1 MTLVF
6 RVLSFPF
13 MISPS
18 YEQFLES
25 LEHGNLV
32 PVWEEV
38 LTDYDT
44 PVSVFRKIDSP
55 DYSFLFESVEGGDKW
70 ARYSFLGT
78 DPSVVF
84 RSKGRNIEIVRSGGE
99 TETFTGDPILALR
112 NLLSCYRPV
121 SSEELPRFHGGAVGY
136 FGYDMVR
143 FIENIPDTSPDELGL
158 WDSIYMI
165 MDTVLAFDNVTSKIK
180 IISNAYVPDVE
191 NAKEEYE
198 KSLAKIAE
206 LKNKLKSSLDGA
218 FTNGVSGGVSEEE
231 FKLESNFEPAEFK
244 DAILRTKDYI
254 KSGDIIQA
262 VISQRWKTE
271 LRVDPFDLYRALRIL
286 NPSPYMFFLRMG
298 DEILTGSSPEV
309 MVRVEGKRIASRPIA
324 GTRPRGKTVSEDD
337 SLAAE
342 LIADPKER
350 AEHIMLVDLARN
362 DLGRVSDTGSVRVD
376 EFMIVERYSH
386 VMHIVSNVTA
396 LLADGADAFDV
407 IKATFP
413 AGTLSGAP
421 KVRAMEIIEE
431 TEPATRGAYGG
442 CVCYFSFSGNMDSC
456 ITIRTFVIKDG
467 KIYIQAGA
475 GIVADSNPETEYQET
490 VNKVK
495 ALVKSVELAEDG
507 L

>member
-1 MTLVF
+1 
-6 RVLSFPF
+6 

-18 YEQFLES
+18 YEQFLEN
-25 LEHGNLV
+25 LKRGNLV
-32 PVWEEV
+32 PVWEEF
-38 LTDYDT
+38 LADYDT
-44 PVSVFRKIDSP
+44 PVSVFKKIDSS

-70 ARYSFLGT
+70 ARYSFLGI
-78 DPSVVF
+78 DPSIVL
-84 RSKGRNIEIVRSGGE
+84 RSKGRSVEIIRSDGE
-99 TETFTGDPILALR
+99 SETLTGDPILVLR
-112 NLLSCYRPV
+112 DLLSRYRPV

-158 WDSIYMI
+158 WDSIYMV
-165 MDTVLAFDNVTSKIK
+165 MDTVLAFDNVTNKIK
-180 IISNAYVPDVE
+180 IISNAYVPDINE
-191 NAKEEYE
+191 AREQYE
-198 KSLAKIAE
+198 KSLAKIAQ
-206 LKNKLKSSLDGA
+206 LKDGLRNSVVATFSDNLSLED
-218 FTNGVSGGVSEEE
+218 TEEE
-231 FKLESNFEPAEFK
+231 FKLESNFEPAQFK
-244 DAILRTKDYI
+244 EAVLRTKEYI

-262 VISQRWKTE
+262 VISQRWKTD

-286 NPSPYMFFLRMG
+286 NPSPYMFYLRMG

-337 SLAAE
+337 GLADE

-362 DLGRVSDTGSVRVD
+362 DLGRVSETGSVRVD

-396 LLADGADAFDV
+396 LLAEGADAFDV

-431 TEPATRGAYGG
+431 TEPGTRGAYGG
-442 CVCYFSFSGNMDSC
+442 CVCYFGFSGNMDSC

-495 ALVKSVELAEDG
+495 ALVKSVELAEGG

>member
-1 MTLVF
+1 
-6 RVLSFPF
+6 

-18 YEQFLES
+18 YEQFLEN
-25 LEHGNLV
+25 LKRGNLV
-32 PVWEEV
+32 PVWEEF
-38 LTDYDT
+38 LADYDT
-44 PVSVFRKIDSP
+44 PVSVFKKIDSS

-70 ARYSFLGT
+70 ARYSFLGI
-78 DPSVVF
+78 DPSIVL
-84 RSKGRNIEIVRSGGE
+84 RSKGRSVEIIRSDGE
-99 TETFTGDPILALR
+99 SETLTGDPILVLR
-112 NLLSCYRPV
+112 DLLSRYRPV

-143 FIENIPDTSPDELGL
+143 FIENIPDTSPDDLKL
-158 WDSIYMI
+158 WDSIYMV
-165 MDTVLAFDNVTSKIK
+165 MDTVLAFDNVTNKIK
-180 IISNAYVPDVE
+180 IISNAYVPDINE
-191 NAKEEYE
+191 AREQYE
-198 KSLAKIAE
+198 KSLAKIAQ
-206 LKNKLKSSLDGA
+206 LKDRLRNSVVATFSDNLSLED
-218 FTNGVSGGVSEEE
+218 TEEE
-231 FKLESNFEPAEFK
+231 FKLESNFEPAQFK
-244 DAILRTKDYI
+244 EAVLRTKEYI

-262 VISQRWKTE
+262 VISQRWKTD

-286 NPSPYMFFLRMG
+286 NPSPYMFYLRMG

-337 SLAAE
+337 GLADE

-362 DLGRVSDTGSVRVD
+362 DLGRVSETGSVRVD

-396 LLADGADAFDV
+396 LLAEGADAFDV

-431 TEPATRGAYGG
+431 TEPGTRGAYGG
-442 CVCYFSFSGNMDSC
+442 CVCYFGFSGNMDSC
-456 ITIRTFVIKDG
+456 ITIRTFVIKDD

-495 ALVKSVELAEDG
+495 ALVKSVELAEGG

>member
-1 MTLVF
+1 MV
-6 RVLSFPF
+6 
-13 MISPS
+13 SPS
-18 YEQFLES
+18 YEQFLEN
-25 LEHGNLV
+25 LKHGNLV

-38 LTDYDT
+38 LADYDT

-55 DYSFLFESVEGGDKW
+55 GYSFLFESVEGGDKW
-70 ARYSFLGT
+70 ARYSFLGAE
-78 DPSVVF
+78 PSVVF
-84 RSKGRNIEIVRSGGE
+84 RSKGRSIEIMHSGRE

-112 NLLSCYRPV
+112 DLLSQYRPV

-143 FIENIPDTSPDELGL
+143 FIEDIPDSSPDELKL
-158 WDSIYMI
+158 WDSVYMV
-165 MDTVLAFDNVTSKIK
+165 MDTILAFDNVTSKIK
-180 IISNAYVPDVE
+180 IISNAYVPDLK
-191 NAKEEYE
+191 NAREEYE
-198 KSLAKIAE
+198 KSLARIA
-206 LKNKLKSSLDGA
+206 KLKSKLKNSLDER
-218 FTNGVSGGVSEEE
+218 FTNGISRDVGEEK
-231 FKLESNFEPAEFK
+231 FTLESNFEPEHFK
-244 DAILRTKDYI
+244 DAVLRTKEYI

-262 VISQRWKTE
+262 VISQRWKTD

-298 DEILTGSSPEV
+298 EDILTGSSPEV
-309 MVRVEGKRIASRPIA
+309 MVRVEGERIASRPIA
-324 GTRPRGKTVSEDD
+324 GTRPRGKTVPEDEA
-337 SLAAE
+337 LAAE

-362 DLGRVSDTGSVRVD
+362 DLGRVSNTGSVRVND
-376 EFMIVERYSH
+376 FMIVERYSH

-396 LLADGADAFDV
+396 LLAEGSDAFDV

-431 TEPATRGAYGG
+431 TEPTTRGAYGG

-467 KIYIQAGA
+467 KVYIQAGA

-507 L
+507 F

>member
-1 MTLVF
+1 
-6 RVLSFPF
+6 

-18 YEQFLES
+18 YEQFLEN
-25 LEHGNLV
+25 LKRGNLV

-38 LTDYDT
+38 LADYDT
-44 PVSVFRKIDSP
+44 PVSVFRKIDSS

-70 ARYSFLGT
+70 ARYSFMGT
-78 DPSVVF
+78 EPSVVF
-84 RSKGRNIEIVRSGGE
+84 RSKGRNVEIIRPGGE

-112 NLLSCYRPV
+112 DLLLCYRPV
-121 SSEELPRFHGGAVGY
+121 SSEELPRFYGGAVGY

-143 FIENIPDTSPDELGL
+143 FIENIPETSPDELNL
-158 WDSIYMI
+158 WDSIYMV

-180 IISNAYVPDVE
+180 IISNAYVPDME
-191 NAKEEYE
+191 KAKEEYE

-206 LKNKLKSSLDGA
+206 LKNKLKNSLDKSL
-218 FTNGVSGGVSEEE
+218 TDGVSGVASEEE

-244 DAILRTKDYI
+244 EAVLRTKEYI

-262 VISQRWKTE
+262 VISQRWKTD

-324 GTRPRGKTVSEDD
+324 GTRPRGKTVSEDE
-337 SLAAE
+337 SLATE
-342 LIADPKER
+342 LLTDPKER

-396 LLADGADAFDV
+396 LLAEGSDAFDV

-431 TEPATRGAYGG
+431 TEPGMRGAYGG

>member
-6 RVLSFPF
+6 RVLSFPS
-13 MISPS
+13 MVSPS
-18 YEQFLES
+18 YEQFLEN
-25 LEHGNLV
+25 LKHGNLV

-38 LTDYDT
+38 LADYDT

-55 DYSFLFESVEGGDKW
+55 GYSFLFESVEGGDKW
-70 ARYSFLGT
+70 ARYSFLGAE
-78 DPSVVF
+78 PSVVF
-84 RSKGRNIEIVRSGGE
+84 RSKGQSIEIMHSGRE

-112 NLLSCYRPV
+112 DLLSQYRPV

-143 FIENIPDTSPDELGL
+143 FIEDIPDSSPDELKL
-158 WDSIYMI
+158 WDSVYMV
-165 MDTVLAFDNVTSKIK
+165 MDTILAFDNVTSKIK
-180 IISNAYVPDVE
+180 IISNAYVPDLK
-191 NAKEEYE
+191 NAREEYE
-198 KSLAKIAE
+198 KSLARIA
-206 LKNKLKSSLDGA
+206 KLKSKLKNSLDER
-218 FTNGVSGGVSEEE
+218 FTNGIPRDVGEEK
-231 FKLESNFEPAEFK
+231 FTLESNFEPEHFK
-244 DAILRTKDYI
+244 DAVLRTKEYI

-262 VISQRWKTE
+262 VISQRWKTD

-298 DEILTGSSPEV
+298 EDILTGSSPEV
-309 MVRVEGKRIASRPIA
+309 MVRVEGERIASRPIA
-324 GTRPRGKTVSEDD
+324 GTRPRGKTVPEDEA
-337 SLAAE
+337 LAAE

-362 DLGRVSDTGSVRVD
+362 DLGRVSNTGSVRVND
-376 EFMIVERYSH
+376 FMIVERYSH

-396 LLADGADAFDV
+396 LLAEGSDAFDV

-431 TEPATRGAYGG
+431 TEPTTRGAYGG

-467 KIYIQAGA
+467 KVYIQAGA

-507 L
+507 F

>member
-1 MTLVF
+1 
-6 RVLSFPF
+6 

-18 YEQFLES
+18 YEQFLEN
-25 LEHGNLV
+25 LKRGNLV
-32 PVWEEV
+32 PVWEEF
-38 LTDYDT
+38 LADYDT
-44 PVSVFRKIDSP
+44 PVSVFKKIDSS

-70 ARYSFLGT
+70 ARYSFLGIA
-78 DPSVVF
+78 PSIVL
-84 RSKGRNIEIVRSGGE
+84 RSKGRNVEIIRSDGE
-99 TETFTGDPILALR
+99 SETLTGDPILVLR
-112 NLLSCYRPV
+112 DLLSCYKPV
-121 SSEELPRFHGGAVGY
+121 SSEDLPRFHGGAVGY

-143 FIENIPDTSPDELGL
+143 FIENIPDTSPDDLKL
-158 WDSIYMI
+158 WDSIYMV
-165 MDTVLAFDNVTSKIK
+165 MDTVLAFDNVTSKVK
-180 IISNAYVPDVE
+180 IISNAYVPDINDARE
-191 NAKEEYE
+191 QYE
-198 KSLAKIAE
+198 KSLAKIAQ
-206 LKNKLKSSLDGA
+206 LKDRLRNSVVATFSDNLSPDD
-218 FTNGVSGGVSEEE
+218 TEEE
-231 FKLESNFEPAEFK
+231 FKLESNFEPAQFK
-244 DAILRTKDYI
+244 EAVLRTKEYI

-262 VISQRWKTE
+262 VISQRWKTD

-286 NPSPYMFFLRMG
+286 NPSPYMFYLRMG
-298 DEILTGSSPEV
+298 NEILTGSSPEV

-337 SLAAE
+337 GLADE

-362 DLGRVSDTGSVRVD
+362 DLGRVSETGSVRVD

-386 VMHIVSNVTA
+386 VMHIVSNVRA
-396 LLADGADAFDV
+396 LLAEGADAFDV

-431 TEPATRGAYGG
+431 TEPGTRGAYGG

-495 ALVKSVELAEDG
+495 ALVKSVELAEGG

>member
-1 MTLVF
+1 
-6 RVLSFPF
+6 

-18 YEQFLES
+18 YEQFLEN
-25 LEHGNLV
+25 LKRGNLV
-32 PVWEEV
+32 PVWEEF
-38 LTDYDT
+38 LADYDT
-44 PVSVFRKIDSP
+44 PVSVFKKIDSS

-70 ARYSFLGT
+70 ARYSFLGI
-78 DPSVVF
+78 DPSVVL
-84 RSKGRNIEIVRSGGE
+84 RSKGRNVEIIRSGEKAE
-99 TETFTGDPILALR
+99 TLTGDPILVLR
-112 NLLSCYRPV
+112 DLLSCYKPV
-121 SSEELPRFHGGAVGY
+121 SSEDLPRFHGGAVGY

-143 FIENIPDTSPDELGL
+143 FIENIPDTSPDDLKL
-158 WDSIYMI
+158 WDSIYMV
-165 MDTVLAFDNVTSKIK
+165 MDTVLAFDNVTSKVK
-180 IISNAYVPDVE
+180 IISNAYVPDINDARE
-191 NAKEEYE
+191 QYE
-198 KSLAKIAE
+198 KSLAKIAQ
-206 LKNKLKSSLDGA
+206 LKDRLRNSAVATFSDNLSPDD
-218 FTNGVSGGVSEEE
+218 TEEE
-231 FKLESNFEPAEFK
+231 FKLESNFEPAQFK
-244 DAILRTKDYI
+244 EAVLRTKEYI

-262 VISQRWKTE
+262 VISQRWKTD

-286 NPSPYMFFLRMG
+286 NPSPYMFYLRMG

-337 SLAAE
+337 GLADE

-362 DLGRVSDTGSVRVD
+362 DLGRVSETGSVRVD

-386 VMHIVSNVTA
+386 VMHIVSNVRA
-396 LLADGADAFDV
+396 LLAEGADAFDV

-431 TEPATRGAYGG
+431 TEPGTRGAYGG

-467 KIYIQAGA
+467 EIYIQAGA

-495 ALVKSVELAEDG
+495 ALVKSVELAEGG

>member
-1 MTLVF
+1 
-6 RVLSFPF
+6 

-18 YEQFLES
+18 YEQFLEN
-25 LEHGNLV
+25 LERGNLV

-38 LTDYDT
+38 LADYDT

-55 DYSFLFESVEGGDKW
+55 GYSFLFESVEGGDKW

-78 DPSVVF
+78 EPSVVF
-84 RSKGRNIEIVRSGGE
+84 RSKGRSVEIMRSGGE

-112 NLLSCYRPV
+112 DLLSRYRPV
-121 SSEELPRFHGGAVGY
+121 FSEELPRFHGGAVGY
-136 FGYDMVR
+136 FGYDTVR
-143 FIENIPDTSPDELGL
+143 FIEDIPDTSPDELGL
-158 WDSIYMI
+158 WDSIYMV
-165 MDTVLAFDNVTSKIK
+165 MDTVLAFDNVTSNIK
-180 IISNAYVPDVE
+180 IISNAYVPDVKS
-191 NAKEEYE
+191 AREEYE
-198 KSLAKIAE
+198 KSLAKIDA
-206 LKNKLKSSLDGA
+206 LKNKLKSPLGEGFAD
-218 FTNGVSGGVSEEE
+218 GVSRDVGEEE
-231 FKLESNFEPAEFK
+231 FTLESNFEPPHFR
-244 DAILRTKDYI
+244 DAVLRTKEYI

-262 VISQRWKTE
+262 VISQRWKTD

-337 SLAAE
+337 GLAAE

-362 DLGRVSDTGSVRVD
+362 DLGRVSDMGSVRVD

-396 LLADGADAFDV
+396 LLAEGSDAFDV

-495 ALVKSVELAEDG
+495 ALVKSVELAEEG

>member
-1 MTLVF
+1 MV
-6 RVLSFPF
+6 
-13 MISPS
+13 SPS
-18 YEQFLES
+18 YEQFLEN

-38 LTDYDT
+38 LADYDT

-55 DYSFLFESVEGGDKW
+55 GYSFLFESVEGGDKW

-78 DPSVVF
+78 EPSVIF
-84 RSKGRNIEIVRSGGE
+84 RSKGQSIEIMYSDGE

-112 NLLSCYRPV
+112 DLLSRYRPV

-136 FGYDMVR
+136 FGYDIIR
-143 FIENIPDTSPDELGL
+143 FIEDIPDTSPDELKV
-158 WDSIYMI
+158 WDSVYMV

-180 IISNAYVPDVE
+180 IISNAYVPDIK
-191 NAKEEYE
+191 NAREEYE
-198 KSLAKIAE
+198 KSLTKIAE
-206 LKNKLKSSLDGA
+206 LKSRLRNSLSER
-218 FTNGVSGGVSEEE
+218 FTNGIPQDVGEEK
-231 FKLESNFEPAEFK
+231 FKIESNFEPAHFK
-244 DAILRTKDYI
+244 DAVLRTKEYI

-262 VISQRWKTE
+262 VISQRWTTD

-309 MVRVEGKRIASRPIA
+309 MVRVEGERIASRPIA
-324 GTRPRGKTVSEDD
+324 GTRPRGKTVSEDEG
-337 SLAAE
+337 LAAE

-362 DLGRVSDTGSVRVD
+362 DLGRVSNTGSVKVD
-376 EFMIVERYSH
+376 DFMIVERYSH

-396 LLADGADAFDV
+396 LIAEGADAFDV

-431 TEPATRGAYGG
+431 TEPTTRGAYGG

-475 GIVADSNPETEYQET
+475 GIVADSDPETEYQET

-495 ALVKSVELAEDG
+495 ALVNSVELAEEG